1 MNTNGTSNKF
11 SITVSQLDEDFNDV
25 NINMSAASASESM
38 RSDFMSLSSKKSRSS
53 SGHGRRN
60 ESRSPRSLNG
70 STESPGIHFLA
81 VNKNSSS
88 VGSNTYNT
96 PEGRHEEVCNSAR
109 NLPKF

>member
-1 MNTNGTSNKF
+1 MNTNGTINKF
-11 SITVSQLDEDFNDV
+11 SITISQLDEDDA

-53 SGHGRRN
+53 SGNARRN
-60 ESRSPRSLNG
+60 ASKSPRSLNG
-70 STESPGIHFLA
+70 STESPGIHFLC

-88 VGSNTYNT
+88 VGSNNYNT
-96 PEGRHEEVCNSAR
+96 PEGRHEDVCNSAR